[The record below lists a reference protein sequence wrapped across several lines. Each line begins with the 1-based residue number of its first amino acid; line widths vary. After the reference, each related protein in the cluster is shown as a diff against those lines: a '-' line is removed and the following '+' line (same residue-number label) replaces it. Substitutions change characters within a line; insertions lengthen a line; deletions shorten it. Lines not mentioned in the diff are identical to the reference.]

1 MSLPF
6 FIARRYLF
14 SKKKHNAINIISG
27 ISVCGVALAT
37 LALVCTLSVF
47 NGFQDMVA
55 GFFTAF
61 DPELKI
67 TVREGKVFDPHE
79 ACIRQVHALSEIDVW
94 TETLEENAMVQYK
107 DRQAMAV
114 IKGVE
119 DNFEQLTS
127 IDSLLYGTG
136 KFLLSDSMVDYGF
149 LGVELISELGTGI
162 QFVDPLQVYA
172 PKRNV
177 RVNIA
182 NPTAA
187 FNREYLFSPGA
198 IFAVNQQK
206 YDSRY
211 ILTSLDFARRLFNY
225 DTEVSAIEMKLKPGS
240 NIGSVQKKIA
250 GILGDRFIVQNR
262 YEQQA
267 DVFRIM
273 EIEKLISYLFLT
285 FILGIACFNV
295 IGSLSMLILD
305 KREDVETLRNLGA
318 DDRLIARIFLFEGR
332 MISVFGALSGIVLGL
347 LLCFLQQRFGLI
359 SLGGGNGSF
368 VVDAYPV
375 SVHATD
381 IILVFLTVITVGFL
395 SVWYPVRYLSK
406 RLLRKDKKQL
416 LLTDNRQSV
425 TQGKNDFL
433 HTRIPRHQIIEGFD
447 TDCLQVCAMGL
458 FFQHMAIPQG
468 IVGNDIST
476 AGKAG
481 EHHFIILYVF
491 TLISVNK
498 GKVESEV
505 QLRYQLQ
512 SITDVEPDF
521 IRVIG
526 ILQPRTGEVLLLVVD
541 FKRMQHPALWQSFCY
556 AKCGISAIS
565 PYLQHL
571 PGTNHPDKHLEHT
584 PLQMSGSHAGI

>member
-136 KFLLSDSMVDYGF
+136 KFLLSDSVVDYGF

-250 GILGDRFIVQNR
+250 GILGD
-262 YEQQA
+262 
-267 DVFRIM
+267 
-273 EIEKLISYLFLT
+273 
-285 FILGIACFNV
+285 
-295 IGSLSMLILD
+295 SLY
-305 KREDVETLRNLGA
+305 RT
-318 DDRLIARIFLFEGR
+318 
-332 MISVFGALSGIVLGL
+332 
-347 LLCFLQQRFGLI
+347 
-359 SLGGGNGSF
+359 
-368 VVDAYPV
+368 
-375 SVHATD
+375 ATSSRPM
-381 IILVFLTVITVGFL
+381 F
-395 SVWYPVRYLSK
+395 
-406 RLLRKDKKQL
+406 
-416 LLTDNRQSV
+416 
-425 TQGKNDFL
+425 
-433 HTRIPRHQIIEGFD
+433 
-447 TDCLQVCAMGL
+447 
-458 FFQHMAIPQG
+458 
-468 IVGNDIST
+468 
-476 AGKAG
+476 
-481 EHHFIILYVF
+481 
-491 TLISVNK
+491 
-498 GKVESEV
+498 
-505 QLRYQLQ
+505 
-512 SITDVEPDF
+512 
-521 IRVIG
+521 
-526 ILQPRTGEVLLLVVD
+526 
-541 FKRMQHPALWQSFCY
+541 
-556 AKCGISAIS
+556 SAS
-565 PYLQHL
+565 W
-571 PGTNHPDKHLEHT
+571 K
-584 PLQMSGSHAGI
+584 

>member
-1 MSLPF
+1 MNLPF
-6 FIARRYLF
+6 YIARRYLF

-27 ISVCGVALAT
+27 VSVCGVALAT

-67 TVREGKVFDPHE
+67 TVREGKVFDPRTP
-79 ACIRQVHALSEIDVW
+79 AVQQVRALPEVDVW

-119 DNFEQLTS
+119 NNFEQLTS

-136 KFLLSDSMVDYGF
+136 EFVLNDSVVDYGVM
-149 LGVELISELGTGI
+149 GVELVSELGTGI

-177 RVNIA
+177 RVNVA
-182 NPTAA
+182 NPSAA
-187 FNREYLFSPGA
+187 FNRDYLFSPGA
-198 IFAVNQQK
+198 VFVVNQQK
-206 YDSRY
+206 YDARY
-211 ILTSLDFARRLFNY
+211 ILTSLSFARRLFGY
-225 DTEVSAIEMKLKPGS
+225 DREVSAIELKLKPGS
-240 NIGSVQKKIA
+240 NTGAVQRDMQA
-250 GILGDRFIVQNR
+250 LLGDDFVVQNR

-285 FILGIACFNV
+285 FILTIACFNV

-332 MISVFGALSGIVLGL
+332 LISLFGAAAGIVLGL
-347 LLCFLQQRFGLI
+347 LLCYVQQRFGLI

-375 SVHATD
+375 SVHVVD
-381 IILVFLTVITVGFL
+381 IVLIFVTVVAVGFL

-406 RLLRKDKKQL
+406 RLLKK
-416 LLTDNRQSV
+416 
-425 TQGKNDFL
+425 
-433 HTRIPRHQIIEGFD
+433 
-447 TDCLQVCAMGL
+447 
-458 FFQHMAIPQG
+458 
-468 IVGNDIST
+468 
-476 AGKAG
+476 
-481 EHHFIILYVF
+481 
-491 TLISVNK
+491 
-498 GKVESEV
+498 
-505 QLRYQLQ
+505 
-512 SITDVEPDF
+512 
-521 IRVIG
+521 
-526 ILQPRTGEVLLLVVD
+526 
-541 FKRMQHPALWQSFCY
+541 
-556 AKCGISAIS
+556 
-565 PYLQHL
+565 
-571 PGTNHPDKHLEHT
+571 
-584 PLQMSGSHAGI
+584 